1 MRRLQEEV
9 GNTSSSYF
17 YRYFSYS
24 TVVNPP
30 ASSLVPQCIRLI
42 DETSLS
48 RLVMPMMELIRAGGG
63 TGASAG
69 GSGSSA
75 GGGTRGTGATST
87 AAIATATCIFLSHLA
102 LSSSTLISQPL
113 PPCKLIF
120 PLFFYFRS
128 TVVRTLI
135 PLFPSFSKRR

>member
-1 MRRLQEEV
+1 
-9 GNTSSSYF
+9 
-17 YRYFSYS
+17 
-24 TVVNPP
+24 
-30 ASSLVPQCIRLI
+30 
-42 DETSLS
+42 
-48 RLVMPMMELIRAGGG
+48 MPMMELIRAGGG

-113 PPCKLIF
+113 PPCKLIS
-120 PLFFYFRS
+120 PLFFNFRS
-128 TVVRTLI
+128 TAASSLSVFIVNAI
-135 PLFPSFSKRR
+135 FLFQQATISRALVPAVW

>member
-1 MRRLQEEV
+1 MIHVLGICLQIFLQRRDYC
-9 GNTSSSYF
+9 SSSL
-17 YRYFSYS
+17 
-24 TVVNPP
+24 
-30 ASSLVPQCIRLI
+30 SLSFPCPRQCIRLI

-69 GSGSSA
+69 GCGSSA

-113 PPCKLIF
+113 PPCKLIL
-120 PLFFYFRS
+120 PFFFNFRPI
-128 TVVRTLI
+128 VARTLTAI
-135 PLFPSFSKRR
+135 SLF